1 MIEPTIDFEKL
12 ELVFMQWVNE
22 WMNKKI
28 IQDDS
33 QDISK
38 ESIDEWTMCLK
49 TKTMNILF
57 SAINVSKFNLV
68 WSCMIVK

>member
-33 QDISK
+33 QDTSK